1 MVIEPNKPTFGLRL
15 IAVIEA
21 VKGSLGLVL
30 GSGLLCCPQNSA
42 MRWLTGSLHL
52 EGLFPLETWMLLA
65 FGYAALR
72 FIEAYGLW
80 LARQWGEWLA
90 LISAALYIPFIIK
103 ALIKNGPSWW
113 NVSLLLLNVA
123 FVAYLSFLLVKTRR
137 RRAHTALAS
146 IMGETLETSVGDR

>member
-21 VKGSLGLVL
+21 VKGSLGVML
-30 GSGLLCCPQNSA
+30 GFGLLCFPQNPV

-52 EGLFPLETWMLLA
+52 EGLFSLETWMLLA

-72 FIEAYGLW
+72 FVEAYGLW

-123 FVAYLSFLLVKTRR
+123 FVAYLSFLLVKTRQ
-137 RRAHTALAS
+137 RRAHSARAS
-146 IMGETLETSVGDR
+146 IMGETIETAMSDS